1 MRRQVGIGE
10 GTRAAA
16 GARRRA
22 ESGGRADTAGRGGQ
36 VGKRGGRLREVGQ
49 HPRPMQA
56 AGAVPSV
63 VCRLSSR
70 RDRLCTLDCAV
81 LWCALAGG
89 RVVDTGLA
97 TSVPTRGAN
106 VTAKRCWRLS
116 RTRGTWGGR
125 KAATVGVGGCGS
137 AKGGR
142 WWPCR
147 GATETRCC
155 CCCNGLQAQGA
166 RGSGRMS
173 RRRGESLSTRPC
185 RR

>member
-56 AGAVPSV
+56 AGAVSSV

-97 TSVPTRGAN
+97 TSVRTRGAN

-116 RTRGTWGGR
+116 RTRGTWGG
-125 KAATVGVGGCGS
+125 AEGGDGRRRRMWFCE
-137 AKGGR
+137 GGEVV
-142 WWPCR
+142 
-147 GATETRCC
+147 AV
-155 CCCNGLQAQGA
+155 
-166 RGSGRMS
+166 S
-173 RRRGESLSTRPC
+173 RRDGNEVLLLLQWTASSGSSRFWANEQTAGR
-185 RR
+185 

>member
-56 AGAVPSV
+56 AGA
-63 VCRLSSR
+63 LSSGVWSV
-70 RDRLCTLDCAV
+70 DGTDCGLWTVLCCGARV
-81 LWCALAGG
+81 GG
-89 RVVDTGLA
+89 RRAEGGRGVDTGLA
-97 TSVPTRGAN
+97 TSVRTRGAN

-116 RTRGTWGGR
+116 RARGTWGGGR
-125 KAATVGVGGCGS
+125 RRRFGVADVVLRRGGG
-137 AKGGR
+137 

-147 GATETRCC
+147 GARRKRDAVAAAAAMDCK
-155 CCCNGLQAQGA
+155 LQGA
-166 RGSGRMS
+166 ASFRELEVL
-173 RRRGESLSTRPC
+173 GE
-185 RR
+185 